1 MIIKLVEVTSD
12 KGGTY
17 LNQKYRLKEIFVNPK
32 HIVALRE
39 DKKTIEG
46 IIFDHKGET
55 AGLGAEISQ
64 QWFQDL
70 FKEEKIFDIEA
81 QITPR
86 RIRDHLLGTGGDFI
100 KDKEAEIAALRND
113 L

>member
-1 MIIKLVEVTSD
+1 MVKALIQNTRICEIVDDDKTFPVHSD
-12 KGGTY
+12 LKWVDVPDGTTDKDTY
-17 LNQKYRLKEIFVNPK
+17 VDSKVVKY
-32 HIVALRE
+32 VASAL
-39 DKKTIEG
+39 T
-46 IIFDHKGET
+46 T
-55 AGLGAEISQ
+55 M
-64 QWFQDL
+64 
-70 FKEEKIFDIEA
+70 EKIFDIEA

>member
-39 DKKTIEG
+39 DNDMRVNMNECTLPEG
-46 IIFDHKGET
+46 INPQMGFTRLYLDRGQH
-55 AGLGAEISQ
+55 GLDVTVVGNP
-64 QWFQDL
+64 DTVR
-70 FKEEKIFDIEA
+70 EKLNLSNK
-81 QITPR
+81 Q
-86 RIRDHLLGTGGDFI
+86 LLHD
-100 KDKEAEIAALRND
+100 
-113 L
+113 

>member
-39 DKKTIEG
+39 DNDMRVNMCEGSLPEG
-46 IIFDHKGET
+46 ISPQMGFTRLYLDRGQH
-55 AGLGAEISQ
+55 GLDVTVVGDPNSVR
-64 QWFQDL
+64 
-70 FKEEKIFDIEA
+70 EKLNLSKK
-81 QITPR
+81 Q
-86 RIRDHLLGTGGDFI
+86 LLHD
-100 KDKEAEIAALRND
+100 
-113 L
+113 

>member
-39 DKKTIEG
+39 DNDMRVNMNEGTLPEG
-46 IIFDHKGET
+46 INPQMGFTRLYLDRGQH
-55 AGLGAEISQ
+55 GLDVTVVGNP
-64 QWFQDL
+64 DTVR
-70 FKEEKIFDIEA
+70 EKLNLSNK
-81 QITPR
+81 Q
-86 RIRDHLLGTGGDFI
+86 LLHD
-100 KDKEAEIAALRND
+100 
-113 L
+113 